1 MQPVLPVTT
10 LRALIALVLAM
21 PLAAQTVASQ
31 AGPAPPA
38 SNECLIGSYALAD
51 GTDVD
56 VGPADEGN
64 LRWRRKDGTTGE
76 LHTAGK
82 LWTSTLGW
90 TGRSDGK
97 RVSFSACAAGRILF
111 DGISG
116 SKLQFDQT
124 DTRFEGAGVQLTGR
138 LTLPKGRSP
147 VPIVVLVHGSERSS
161 ALRSYALQRQFA
173 SEGIG
178 VFAYDKR
185 GTGSSQGR
193 YTQDYLLLANDAIAA
208 LREARRLAGPR
219 AGPMGYQGGSQGGWV
234 APLAARIEPVDFVI
248 VSFGLAVSPLQ
259 EDREAIAF
267 DMQRQGYGAEIQ
279 KKADEI
285 ADASETILLS
295 NFTEGYDLLAEVK
308 RKYSGEDWFK
318 HVRGNVTHYF
328 LATDP
333 EQIRREGPGLLPGIA
348 LQYDPMPVLRNLRTP
363 QLWVLGGQDR
373 DAPSGE
379 TVKRLSK
386 LKADGLDL
394 TAAVFPMADH
404 GIYEYQ
410 TSEEGER
417 MYTRNSDVSFSLMR
431 DFILDRKVE
440 GAYGNSRFIQ

>member
-1 MQPVLPVTT
+1 VTKI
-10 LRALIALVLAM
+10 RALIAFVLAM
-21 PLAAQTVASQ
+21 SLAAHAVAGRAS
-31 AGPAPPA
+31 PALPA
-38 SNECLIGSYALAD
+38 SHECVIGSYALAD

-56 VGPADEGN
+56 IGPADEGN

-76 LHTAGK
+76 LHPAGK
-82 LWTSTLGW
+82 FWTSTLGW

-97 RVSFSACAAGRILF
+97 RVSFSACDTGRILF

-138 LTLPKGRSP
+138 LTLPQGHSP

-161 ALRSYALQRQFA
+161 ALQTYWLQRQFA

-219 AGPMGYQGGSQGGWV
+219 AGRMGYQGGSQGGWV

-248 VSFGLAVSPLQ
+248 VSFGLAVSPLH

-267 DMQRQGYGAEIQ
+267 DMQRHGYGAEIQ
-279 KKADEI
+279 KKAGEI
-285 ADASETILLS
+285 ADASAAILLS

-333 EQIRREGPGLLPGIA
+333 ERIRREGPGLLPGIP

-373 DAPSGE
+373 DAPPGE
-379 TVKRLSK
+379 TLKRLST
-386 LKADGLDL
+386 LKVEGIDL
-394 TAAVFPMADH
+394 TMAVFPMADH
-404 GIYEYQ
+404 GIYEYE
-410 TSEEGER
+410 TREDGER
-417 MYTRNSDVSFSLMR
+417 DYTRNSGGYFSLMR

-440 GAYGNSRFIQ
+440 GPYGNSRLIR

>member
-1 MQPVLPVTT
+1 MTAV
-10 LRALIALVLAM
+10 RALIALVLAM
-21 PLAAQTVASQ
+21 LLAAETAASP
-31 AGPAPPA
+31 AGPVLPD
-38 SNECLIGSYALAD
+38 SHECLIGTYVLEGGS
-51 GTDVD
+51 DVD

-76 LHTAGK
+76 LRPAGK
-82 LWTSTLGW
+82 FWASTLGW
-90 TGRSDGK
+90 TDRSDGK
-97 RVSFSACAAGRILF
+97 RVSFSACGAGKIVF

-124 DTRFEGAGVQLTGR
+124 DTQFEGAGVQLTGR

-161 ALRSYALQRQFA
+161 ALQSYSLQRQFA

-185 GTGSSQGR
+185 GTGSSKGR
-193 YTQDYLLLANDAIAA
+193 YTQDYLLLATDAIAA
-208 LREARRLAGPR
+208 LREAKRLAGPR

-267 DMQRQGYGAEIQ
+267 DMRRQGYGAEIQ
-279 KKADEI
+279 KKAGEI
-285 ADASETILLS
+285 ADASAAILLS
-295 NFTEGYDLLAEVK
+295 NFTEGYDVLAEVK
-308 RKYSGEDWFK
+308 RKYSGEDWFR
-318 HVRGNVTHYF
+318 HVRGNVTHYL

-333 EQIRREGPGLLPGIA
+333 EQIRREGPGLLPGIT
-348 LQYDPMPVLRNLRTP
+348 LQYDPMPVLRNLKTP

-379 TVKRLSK
+379 TIKRLSA
-386 LKADGLDL
+386 LKADGLNL
-394 TAAVFPMADH
+394 TAVVFPMADH
-404 GIYEYQ
+404 GIYEYE
-410 TSEEGER
+410 TRGDGER
-417 MYTRNSDVSFSLMR
+417 TPTRNSDGYFELMR
-431 DFILDRKVE
+431 DFILDRKVK
-440 GAYGNSRFIQ
+440 GHYRNSSFIQ